1 MMRRAQ
7 TKSRTKYVSNSKRS
21 VSLSLIGAAACLVTL
36 GAIAQTAGITFRNTI
51 TGEVLN
57 FDDALPEGKDTPG
70 VKEFMASGKNPY
82 NEDASCLKLG
92 EQLFLSACSG
102 CHGHLAEGKIGP
114 GLNDAYW
121 TYPQNETDEGL
132 FSTIYGGG
140 QASMGPQYQNLTLDE
155 MLKVM
160 AWIRHLFKEA
170 PEKASWLTDAQRKS
184 FKPYAGHETL
194 PDSPPGKCQEK
205 AK

>member
-1 MMRRAQ
+1 MS
-7 TKSRTKYVSNSKRS
+7 KSKRS
-21 VSLSLIGAAACLVTL
+21 VSLSFISGAVCLVAL

-57 FDDALPEGKDTPG
+57 FDDALPEGKDTAG
-70 VKEFMASGKNPY
+70 VKQFMATGKNPY
-82 NEDASCLKLG
+82 NEDPSCLKQG

-114 GLNDAYW
+114 GLNDDYW
-121 TYPQNETDEGL
+121 TYPQNETDEGF
-132 FSTIYGGG
+132 FSTIYGGA

-155 MLKVM
+155 MLQVM
-160 AWIRHLFKEA
+160 AWVRHLFKDQ
-170 PEKASWLTDAQRKS
+170 PEKAVWLTDEQRKS

-194 PDSPPGKCQEK
+194 PDNPPGQCQPK

>member
-1 MMRRAQ
+1 M
-7 TKSRTKYVSNSKRS
+7 KRS
-21 VSLSLIGAAACLVTL
+21 LSLSLIGAAACLVTL
-36 GAIAQTAGITFRNTI
+36 GAIAETTGITFRNTV

-57 FDDALPEGKDTPG
+57 FDDALPEGKDTEG
-70 VKEFMASGKNPY
+70 VKQFMGSGKNPY
-82 NEDASCLKLG
+82 NEDASCLKQG

-132 FSTIYGGG
+132 FSTIFGGA

-170 PEKASWLTDAQRKS
+170 PEKASWLTDDQRKA

-194 PDSPPGKCQEK
+194 PDNPPGKCRPK

>member
-1 MMRRAQ
+1 VPKSGKIASSLVLGLGGFVALAAAAQ
-7 TKSRTKYVSNSKRS
+7 TPS
-21 VSLSLIGAAACLVTL
+21 
-36 GAIAQTAGITFRNTI
+36 IAFRNMI

-57 FDDALPEGKDTPG
+57 FNDALPEGRDTAG
-70 VKEFMASGKNPY
+70 VKTFLETGRNPY
-82 NEDASCLKLG
+82 NEDASCLKQG
-92 EQLFLSACSG
+92 EQTFLSACSG
-102 CHGHLAEGKIGP
+102 CHGHIAEGKIGP

-132 FSTIYGGG
+132 FSTIYGGA

-170 PEKASWLTDAQRKS
+170 PEKATWLTAEQQKKFR
-184 FKPYAGHETL
+184 PYAGHETF
-194 PDSPPGKCQEK
+194 PDDPPGMCKGKEK
-205 AK
+205 

>member
-1 MMRRAQ
+1 VLNQ
-7 TKSRTKYVSNSKRS
+7 KTKATRIVVAAVGAFVAVS
-21 VSLSLIGAAACLVTL
+21 
-36 GAIAQTAGITFRNTI
+36 AIAQTAITFRNTI

-57 FDDALPEGKDTPG
+57 FNDALPEGKDTAA
-70 VKEFMASGKNPY
+70 VKEFMTTGKNPY
-82 NEDASCLKLG
+82 NEDVSCLKQG
-92 EQLFLSACSG
+92 EQIFLSACSG
-102 CHGHLAEGKIGP
+102 CHGHLGEGKIGP

-132 FSTIYGGG
+132 FSTIYGGA
-140 QASMGPQYQNLTLDE
+140 QASMGPQYQNLQLDE

-170 PEKASWLTDAQRKS
+170 PEKASWLSDDQRKA

-194 PDSPPGKCQEK
+194 PDNPPGKCQ
-205 AK
+205 AKK

>member
-1 MMRRAQ
+1 VLNQKKKATFMVVAAVGAFVA
-7 TKSRTKYVSNSKRS
+7 VSA
-21 VSLSLIGAAACLVTL
+21 V
-36 GAIAQTAGITFRNTI
+36 AQTAITFRNTI

-57 FDDALPEGKDTPG
+57 FNDALPEGKDTAA
-70 VKEFMASGKNPY
+70 VKEFMTTGKNPY
-82 NEDASCLKLG
+82 NEDVSCLKQG
-92 EQLFLSACSG
+92 EQIFLSACSG
-102 CHGHLAEGKIGP
+102 CHGHIGEGKIGP

-132 FSTIYGGG
+132 FSTIYGGA
-140 QASMGPQYQNLTLDE
+140 QASMGPQYQNLQLDE

-170 PEKASWLTDAQRKS
+170 PEKASWLSDAQRKS

-194 PDSPPGKCQEK
+194 PDNPPGKCQ
-205 AK
+205 AKK

>member
-1 MMRRAQ
+1 MIVAAVGAFVAVAALAQ
-7 TKSRTKYVSNSKRS
+7 S
-21 VSLSLIGAAACLVTL
+21 A
-36 GAIAQTAGITFRNTI
+36 ITFRNTI

-57 FDDALPEGKDTPG
+57 FNDALPEGKDTPA
-70 VKEFMASGKNPY
+70 VKEFMTTGTNPY
-82 NEDASCLKLG
+82 NEDASCLKQG

-132 FSTIYGGG
+132 FSTIYGGA
-140 QASMGPQYQNLTLDE
+140 QASMGPQYQNLQLDE

-170 PEKASWLTDAQRKS
+170 PEKATWLTEAQRKS
-184 FKPYAGHETL
+184 FKPYAGHETF
-194 PDSPPGKCQEK
+194 PDNPPGKCQAK

>member
-1 MMRRAQ
+1 MNQKKKAARVIVAAVGAFVAASAFAQ
-7 TKSRTKYVSNSKRS
+7 S
-21 VSLSLIGAAACLVTL
+21 A
-36 GAIAQTAGITFRNTI
+36 ITFRNTI

-57 FDDALPEGKDTPG
+57 FNDALPEGKDTPA
-70 VKEFMASGKNPY
+70 VKEFMTTGKNPY
-82 NEDASCLKLG
+82 NEDMSCLKLG
-92 EQLFLSACSG
+92 EQTFLSACSG
-102 CHGHLAEGKIGP
+102 CHGHIGEGKIGP

-132 FSTIYGGG
+132 FSTIYGGA
-140 QASMGPQYQNLTLDE
+140 QASMGPQYQNLQLDE

-170 PEKASWLTDAQRKS
+170 PEKATWLTDEQRKA

-194 PDSPPGKCQEK
+194 PENPPGKCQ
-205 AK
+205 AKK

>member
-1 MMRRAQ
+1 M
-7 TKSRTKYVSNSKRS
+7 SKRKGS
-21 VSLSLIGAAACLVTL
+21 VSVYFIGVAASLIAL

-51 TGEVLN
+51 TGEVLK
-57 FDDALPEGKDTPG
+57 FDDALPEGRDTEG
-70 VKEFMASGKNPY
+70 VKQFMATGKNPY
-82 NEDASCLKLG
+82 NEDVSCLKQG
-92 EQLFLSACSG
+92 EQIFLSACSG

-121 TYPQNETDEGL
+121 TYPQNETDEGF
-132 FSTIYGGG
+132 FSTIYGGA
-140 QASMGPQYQNLTLDE
+140 QASMGPQYENLTLDE

-160 AWIRHLFKEA
+160 AWIRHLFKDA
-170 PEKASWLTDAQRKS
+170 PEKATWLTAEQRKQ

-194 PDSPPGKCQEK
+194 PDNPPGKCPPK